1 MRSIWQVM
9 SLWSSDRRA
18 ITCPSVV
25 MVLVKKGTEVLSDS
39 SELILSP
46 RVGVPTLGSRTCVG
60 GSDADA
66 GELITIL
73 GATLPRL
80 EGDGLGI
87 LETVVATLSSL
98 MAGWGRVAVVAC
110 PA

>member
-1 MRSIWQVM
+1 MGGLRYIWQVM

-18 ITCPSVV
+18 ITCPSVA
-25 MVLVKKGTEVLSDS
+25 MVLVKKDTEVLSDS

-46 RVGVPTLGSRTCVG
+46 GVGVPTLGSRTCV

-73 GATLPRL
+73 GATLLGL
-80 EGDGLGI
+80 EGDGLGV
-87 LETVVATLSSL
+87 LER
-98 MAGWGRVAVVAC
+98 W
-110 PA
+110 